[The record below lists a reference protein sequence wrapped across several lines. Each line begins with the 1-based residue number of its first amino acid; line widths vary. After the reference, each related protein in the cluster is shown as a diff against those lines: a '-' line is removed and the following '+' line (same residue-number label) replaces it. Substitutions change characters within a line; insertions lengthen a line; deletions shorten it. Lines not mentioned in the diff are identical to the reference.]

1 MEKEQLIEL
10 VKKSQAGDPAAIEAL
25 LENAYTSVSYQCRK
39 LLKNAQDAED
49 VTQEVLLT
57 LYKKLDTL
65 QEPAAFWGWLNRI
78 TANRCMN
85 ALSRTHL
92 DLSFLEDEDGHS
104 VMDDVENEDE
114 QLVPEA
120 ALDNAE
126 TARMIGEI
134 VDELPPAQK
143 MCTLLFYYDEMS
155 VREIS
160 EITGASENT
169 VKSRLNYARKAI
181 KTRVLDYEKQGIK
194 LYQISPISLLLY
206 FLRKEAAESADPVMA
221 QKAAHRILKTGN
233 AVQKDAPSKA
243 SARAADSAAG
253 AAGSAADSAA
263 GAAGSAADSAAGA
276 AGAASGAAGSAVG
289 AAGAAAGAVSIKV
302 AAAILAGLVT
312 IGGAGVGMAALS
324 RHVATQQLPV
334 ELTLP
339 DEEDSLVE
347 TDALAASSETETDA
361 KEASLSDFD
370 LDLLAQLPYTGDL
383 EKCAMTTKQAEAFCK
398 ELDAALQESK
408 SLAPGGN
415 YSSFCRAALFDAGSG
430 IPALWITE
438 GYGYETD
445 GSFVGESSYFKIFY
459 WDGTRAVLAIDSS
472 RSQNIANCNL
482 TDQGLLVGCKGND
495 IPNSNSLGWFFTE
508 YSELYEF
515 SNGMITRT
523 PAHVLERFTLSPN
536 LVHSLS
542 DAEKDEMR
550 ELIMQYGTTHGKP
563 YVSYDYETLTA
574 DKWTANDPTGYD
586 PGITVVAIDG
596 TFYSPSEVFL
606 EDPNYIFWWYA
617 GEDCVLGQGEHNYTG
632 ASRFYWNG
640 NWDDAEDLLE
650 KLSDAAQ
657 GTDSP
662 SSASANVTT
671 DPFQKA
677 PEDSDAEKKDSIVR
691 TILNRPEMNIDVYS
705 EIPHFQQ
712 DDGAGYAKI
721 NAYFESLQREWM
733 DPQGDILS
741 MILED
746 GASDFQ
752 SEPYTMHY
760 IAEIKEQTDRYVSIS
775 IEYYTYLRSRP
786 YSEITLYNFRMDTGE
801 LLYLS
806 DLFDASEQEIKAE
819 IQKSLLAHPD
829 LNHDITLSSDNG
841 AQIKIDDWLSEWISQ
856 KDVDDFSFYIQDGHV
871 ILYFAWPDDYQMR
884 GWIFELELPLKA
896 KLP

>member
-10 VKKSQAGDPAAIEAL
+10 VKKSQAGDPAAVEAL

-114 QLVPEA
+114 QLVPEV

-243 SARAADSAAG
+243 SAH
-253 AAGSAADSAA
+253 AADSAA

-276 AGAASGAAGSAVG
+276 AGAA
-289 AAGAAAGAVSIKV
+289 AGAVSIKV
-302 AAAILAGLVT
+302 AAGILAGLVT

-347 TDALAASSETETDA
+347 TDALAASSETENDA

-383 EKCAMTTKQAEAFCK
+383 EKCAMTAKQAEAFCK
-398 ELDAALQESK
+398 ELDSALQESK

-482 TDQGLLVGCKGND
+482 TDQGLLVGCYSTD
-495 IPNSNSLGWFFTE
+495 MRSSDLLSTHE

-515 SNGMITRT
+515 SNGMISRT
-523 PAHVLERFTLSPN
+523 PAHVLERFQFDPTA
-536 LVHSLS
+536 HSLS
-542 DAEKDEMR
+542 DAEKFEM
-550 ELIMQYGTTHGKP
+550 IMAYVGAHGNP
-563 YVSYDYETLTA
+563 NVSYEIGTLTT

-586 PGITVVAIDG
+586 PMISVVAIDG

-617 GEDCVLGQGEHNYTG
+617 GEDCVLGQGEHNNTG

-662 SSASANVTT
+662 SSASANVAT
-671 DPFQKA
+671 DPFRKA

-775 IEYYTYLRSRP
+775 IEYYTYLGSRP
-786 YSEITLYNFRMDTGE
+786 CSEITLYNFRMDTGE
-801 LLYLS
+801 PLYLS

-841 AQIKIDDWLSEWISQ
+841 AQIKIDDWLSEWISH